1 MNITT
6 HRRVTNVLRC
16 VFKGSMSKE
25 QALKVFDRMGLIG
38 DVEFQSGESC
48 LPIFSTNDNDW
59 YAIERHEVAL

>member
-1 MNITT
+1 
-6 HRRVTNVLRC
+6 
-16 VFKGSMSKE
+16 MSKE